1 MRVYSAKFLPTKL
14 ASLPTRFVFAP
25 RTKVPR
31 LTQRI

>member
-14 ASLPTRFVFAP
+14 ASLPRFVFAP